1 MLTSQLEAVEAVE
14 AISLSPTL
22 VVENDR
28 AMQERLHY
36 VLSMLGCDEPQI
48 AWTDDDAAAMQLFE
62 SQRFGVALIDIGLPD
77 GRGIELIEWLQVHHP
92 QVPCVAI
99 SASSRTT
106 EEVIFSALRAGAA
119 AYLLKERDDL
129 ELSIALRSI
138 EQGGALIDAAIARRI
153 LAWYSAHAEHSSDL
167 PAMPEAMLTLRE
179 RNLLELA
186 VQGLTHRDIAET
198 LSTPRLAVERR
209 TRNIYRK
216 LAFGSRAGLSHGTA
230 NGAIL
235 LR

>member
-1 MLTSQLEAVEAVE
+1 MSTPQSEAIE

-48 AWTDDDAAAMQLFE
+48 AWTDDDATAMQLLE
-62 SQRFGVALIDIGLPD
+62 SQRFGVALVDIGLPD
-77 GRGIELIEWLQVHHP
+77 GRGIELIEWLQTHHP
-92 QVPCVAI
+92 QVSAVAI
-99 SASSRTT
+99 SDSLRTGET
-106 EEVIFSALRAGAA
+106 IFSALRAGAA
-119 AYLLKERDDL
+119 AYLLKVCDDL

-153 LAWYSAHAEHSSDL
+153 LAWHADHASDL
-167 PAMPEAMLTLRE
+167 LSMPEVMLTLRE
-179 RNLLELA
+179 RNMLELV
-186 VQGLTHRDIAET
+186 VQGMSHRDIAET

-209 TRNIYRK
+209 TRDIYRK
-216 LAFGSRAGLSHGTA
+216 LAFGSRAEAAHTVNGT
-230 NGAIL
+230 IL

>member
-1 MLTSQLEAVEAVE
+1 MSTSQSEALE

-48 AWTDDDAAAMQLFE
+48 AWTDDDATAMQLLE
-62 SQRFGVALIDIGLPD
+62 SQRFGVALVDIGLPD
-77 GRGIELIEWLQVHHP
+77 GRGIELIEWLQAHHP
-92 QVPCVAI
+92 QVSAVAI
-99 SASSRTT
+99 SASLRTGET
-106 EEVIFSALRAGAA
+106 IFSALRAGAA
-119 AYLLKERDDL
+119 AYLLKVRDDL

-153 LAWYSAHAEHSSDL
+153 LAWHADHASDL
-167 PAMPEAMLTLRE
+167 LSMPEVMLTLRE
-179 RNLLELA
+179 RNMLELV
-186 VQGLTHRDIAET
+186 VQGMTHRDIAET

-209 TRNIYRK
+209 TRDIYRK
-216 LAFGSRAGLSHGTA
+216 LAFGSRAGAAHTVDGT
-230 NGAIL
+230 IL

>member
-1 MLTSQLEAVEAVE
+1 MSTSLSEAVEV
-14 AISLSPTL
+14 ISLSPTL

-48 AWTDDDAAAMQLFE
+48 AWTDDDATAMQLFE
-62 SQRFGVALIDIGLPD
+62 SQRFGVALVDIGLPD
-77 GRGIELIEWLQVHHP
+77 GRGIELIEWLQAHHP
-92 QVPCVAI
+92 KVSAVAI
-99 SASSRTT
+99 SASSRT
-106 EEVIFSALRAGAA
+106 EETIFSALRAGAV

-138 EQGGALIDAAIARRI
+138 EQGGALIDAAIARRV
-153 LAWYSAHAEHSSDL
+153 LAWHADHASDL
-167 PAMPEAMLTLRE
+167 LSMPDAALTLRE
-179 RNLLELA
+179 RNMLELV

-216 LAFGSRAGLSHGTA
+216 LALGSRAGSAYQAVSAT
-230 NGAIL
+230 IL

>member
-1 MLTSQLEAVEAVE
+1 MSTSLSEAVEV
-14 AISLSPTL
+14 ISLSPTL

-48 AWTDDDAAAMQLFE
+48 AWTDDDATAMQLFE
-62 SQRFGVALIDIGLPD
+62 SQRFGVALVDIGLPD
-77 GRGIELIEWLQVHHP
+77 GRGIELIEWLQAHHP
-92 QVPCVAI
+92 KVSAVAI
-99 SASSRTT
+99 SASSRT
-106 EEVIFSALRAGAA
+106 EETIFSALRAGAV

-138 EQGGALIDAAIARRI
+138 EQGGALIDAAIARRV
-153 LAWYSAHAEHSSDL
+153 LAWHADHASDL
-167 PAMPEAMLTLRE
+167 LSMPDAVLTLRE
-179 RNLLELA
+179 RNMLELV

-209 TRNIYRK
+209 TRNIYGK
-216 LAFGSRAGLSHGTA
+216 LARGSRAGSAHQAVSGT
-230 NGAIL
+230 IL
-235 LR
+235 LG

>member
-1 MLTSQLEAVEAVE
+1 MSTSLSEAVEV
-14 AISLSPTL
+14 ISLSPTL

-48 AWTDDDAAAMQLFE
+48 AWTDDDATAMQLFE
-62 SQRFGVALIDIGLPD
+62 SQRFGVALVDIGLPD
-77 GRGIELIEWLQVHHP
+77 GRGIELIEWLQAHHP
-92 QVPCVAI
+92 QVSAVAI
-99 SASSRTT
+99 SASSRTEKT
-106 EEVIFSALRAGAA
+106 IFSALRAGAV

-138 EQGGALIDAAIARRI
+138 EQGGALIDAAIARRV
-153 LAWYSAHAEHSSDL
+153 LAWHADHASDL
-167 PAMPEAMLTLRE
+167 LSMPDAALTLRE
-179 RNLLELA
+179 RNMLELV

-216 LAFGSRAGLSHGTA
+216 LALGPRAGSAYQAVSTS
-230 NGAIL
+230 IL

>member
-1 MLTSQLEAVEAVE
+1 MSTSLSEAVEV
-14 AISLSPTL
+14 ISLSPTL

-48 AWTDDDAAAMQLFE
+48 AWTDDDATAMQLFE
-62 SQRFGVALIDIGLPD
+62 SQRFGVALVDIGLPD
-77 GRGIELIEWLQVHHP
+77 GRGIELIEWLQAHHP
-92 QVPCVAI
+92 KVSAVAI
-99 SASSRTT
+99 SASSRT
-106 EEVIFSALRAGAA
+106 EETIFSALRAGAV

-138 EQGGALIDAAIARRI
+138 EQGGALIDAAIARRV
-153 LAWYSAHAEHSSDL
+153 LAWHADHASDL
-167 PAMPEAMLTLRE
+167 LSMPDAVLTLRE
-179 RNLLELA
+179 RNMLELV

-209 TRNIYRK
+209 TRNIYGK
-216 LAFGSRAGLSHGTA
+216 LARGSRAGSAYQAVSGT
-230 NGAIL
+230 IL

>member
-1 MLTSQLEAVEAVE
+1 MSTSLSEAVE
-14 AISLSPTL
+14 AISLSPPL

-48 AWTDDDAAAMQLFE
+48 AWTDDDAAAMHLLE
-62 SQRFGVALIDIGLPD
+62 SERFGVALVDIGLPD
-77 GRGIELIEWLQVHHP
+77 GRGIELIEWLQTHHP
-92 QVPCVAI
+92 QVPAVAI
-99 SASSRTT
+99 SASSRT
-106 EEVIFSALRAGAA
+106 EIAIFSALRAGAV

-129 ELSIALRSI
+129 ELSIGLRSI
-138 EQGGALIDAAIARRI
+138 EQGGALIDAGIARRI
-153 LAWYSAHAEHSSDL
+153 LAWHAEHASDL
-167 PAMPEAMLTLRE
+167 LSMPEAMLTLRE
-179 RNLLELA
+179 RNMLELV

-216 LAFGSRAGLSHGTA
+216 LALGSRAGSAHPLSNRA
-230 NGAIL
+230 VL
-235 LR
+235 LS

>member
-1 MLTSQLEAVEAVE
+1 MSTSLLEAVE

-48 AWTDDDAAAMQLFE
+48 AWTDDDAAAMQLLE
-62 SQRFGVALIDIGLPD
+62 SQRFGVALVDIGLPE
-77 GRGIELIEWLQVHHP
+77 GRGIELIEWLQAHHP

-99 SASSRTT
+99 SASSRSSDD
-106 EEVIFSALRAGAA
+106 VIFSALRAGAA

-129 ELSIALRSI
+129 ELSIGLRSI

-153 LAWYSAHAEHSSDL
+153 LAWHAAHAEHSSDF
-167 PAMPEAMLTLRE
+167 PATPEATLTLRE
-179 RNLLELA
+179 RNMLELV

-198 LSTPRLAVERR
+198 LSTPRLVVERR

-216 LAFGSRAGLSHGTA
+216 LAFGSRAELVHGTPS
-230 NGAIL
+230 GAML

>member
-1 MLTSQLEAVEAVE
+1 MSTSLLEAVE

-48 AWTDDDAAAMQLFE
+48 AWTDDDAAAMQLLG
-62 SQRFGVALIDIGLPD
+62 SQRFGVALVDIGLPE
-77 GRGIELIEWLQVHHP
+77 GRGIELIEWLQAHHP

-99 SASSRTT
+99 SASSRSSDD
-106 EEVIFSALRAGAA
+106 VIFSALRAGAA

-129 ELSIALRSI
+129 ELSIGLRSI

-153 LAWYSAHAEHSSDL
+153 LAWHAAHAEHSSDS
-167 PAMPEAMLTLRE
+167 PAMPEATLTPRE
-179 RNLLELA
+179 RNMLELV

-216 LAFGSRAGLSHGTA
+216 LAFGSRAELVHGTSS
-230 NGAIL
+230 GAIL